1 MTGTLYLVATPI
13 GNLGDMS
20 VRALETLRSVDLIA
34 AEDTRVSIKL
44 LNHFDIRKP
53 MVSYFEHNRMESGA
67 KLVEKLLSGEN
78 IALITDAGMPAISD
92 PGEDMVRLCSEHGI
106 QVIPIPGPCAV
117 VTALAVSALPTQRF
131 CFEGFL
137 STSRK
142 NRFQHLEELKSEK
155 RTIIFYEAPHKLIK
169 TLEDMLG
176 VWGDRNI
183 SISRELTKLHEET
196 LHTTISGALKHFT
209 EVFPKGEFVLVI
221 EGAEEVKIKMSKEE
235 ALEILHRLRNEGKTL
250 KEAAKLAGTESG
262 FSKNELYNLAVKEK

>member
-1 MTGTLYLVATPI
+1 LTGTLYLVATPI